1 MGISLQR
8 SVLRQWPL
16 LALLALLWGCAALP
30 VPVPVPVTVP
40 VPDLGTFIQR
50 RAECDH
56 ARGEF
61 PDPPDPHRVREVV
74 MQVAKYCTGT
84 DAQLAALKNHYRL
97 DAEVLHRLAAFEPL
111 IEKTVK

>member
-30 VPVPVPVTVP
+30 VPVP
-40 VPDLGTFIQR
+40 DLDAFIQR
-50 RAECDH
+50 RAACDH

-61 PDPPDPHRVREVV
+61 PDPPDPQRVREVV

-84 DAQLAALKNHYRL
+84 DAQLAALKNHYRF
-97 DAEVLHRLAAFEPL
+97 DAAVSHRLAAFEPQ